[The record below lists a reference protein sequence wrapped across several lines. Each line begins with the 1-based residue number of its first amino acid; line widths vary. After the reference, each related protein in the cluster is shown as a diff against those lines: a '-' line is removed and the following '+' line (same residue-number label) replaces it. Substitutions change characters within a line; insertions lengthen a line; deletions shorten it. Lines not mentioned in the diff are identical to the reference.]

1 MPHWPMV
8 CDVDETFY
16 FKPEGGRLLASPADE
31 TPSEPCDAQAEELD
45 VALTVDRIERAA
57 LFSIRRISH
66 RWAGLRT
73 FAPDKT
79 PVVGPDPGSE
89 GFFWLA
95 GQGGYGI
102 QTAPAMA
109 RTAAGLLTS
118 GKIPEDLAALGVS
131 VEDLAPGRLRAN

>member
-1 MPHWPMV
+1 
-8 CDVDETFY
+8 
-16 FKPEGGRLLASPADE
+16 
-31 TPSEPCDAQAEELD
+31 
-45 VALTVDRIERAA
+45 

-79 PVVGPDPGSE
+79 PVVGPDSGSE

-118 GKIPEDLAALGVS
+118 GKIPEDLAALGVGA
-131 VEDLAPGRLRAN
+131 EDLAPGRLRAN